1 MDCFG
6 NSELELVLPIW
17 SLKLETKTTRFVQTG
32 SQASSQIR
40 SQKLAIVL
48 ESTESSEF
56 IVNELIWESENSE
69 HTLQT
74 EKSEKIRGRFK

>member
-17 SLKLETKTTRFVQTG
+17 SLKPETKTTRFVQTG